1 MYRPMWEFEGM
12 GTELDYA
19 LEMIQT
25 IKQASMQTL
34 PELPEPLPV
43 FYGGEITPQ
52 QLTQLLKKQIID
64 GVFVDGDKMTSDGF
78 ISLIDTVQ
86 AAF

>member
-1 MYRPMWEFEGM
+1 
-12 GTELDYA
+12 
-19 LEMIQT
+19 
-25 IKQASMQTL
+25 
-34 PELPEPLPV
+34 
-43 FYGGEITPQ
+43 FYGGEISPQ